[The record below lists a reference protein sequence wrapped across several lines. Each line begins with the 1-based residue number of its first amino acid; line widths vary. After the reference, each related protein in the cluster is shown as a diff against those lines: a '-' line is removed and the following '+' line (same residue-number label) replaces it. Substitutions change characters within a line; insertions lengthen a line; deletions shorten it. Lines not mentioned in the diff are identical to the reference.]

1 MKTEIKTSESGAL
14 ELRVI
19 VNGTCVLVLEPGA
32 CAVDMESMNAI
43 IEGIN
48 SKINE

>member
-1 MKTEIKTSESGAL
+1 MKTEIRTTESGAL

-32 CAVDMESMNAI
+32 CAVNMESMNAI
-43 IEGIN
+43 IEDIN
-48 SKINE
+48 TKINQ